1 MQRRNSVSGMVAFM
15 ATAAIALSMKEWSAT
30 IRPQDGSTISGTATV
45 VPREGDSMLVNISIK
60 DAGAGE
66 THPWHVHQGGCDN
79 SGAVIGDPSR
89 YKPISVSANQA
100 GEATARVKATLSVG
114 VPYSVNVH
122 RSLSDQG
129 VVACGNLR
137 PVAGRP

>member
-1 MQRRNSVSGMVAFM
+1 MQRRYSAVGMVAFM
-15 ATAAIALSMKEWSAT
+15 ATAALAVSMKEWSAT
-30 IRPQDGSTISGTATV
+30 IRPQDGSTIEGTATV

-60 DAGAGE
+60 GASAGE
-66 THPWHVHQGGCDN
+66 SHPWHVHQGGCDN
-79 SGAVIGDPSR
+79 SGAVIGETSR
-89 YKPISVSANQA
+89 YNPISVAANQS
-100 GEATARVKATLSVG
+100 GEAKARVKATLTVG

-122 RSLSDQG
+122 RSLSDLG

>member
-1 MQRRNSVSGMVAFM
+1 MQRRYSAVGMVAFM

-60 DAGAGE
+60 GAKAGE
-66 THPWHVHQGGCDN
+66 THPWHVHQGGCDK
-79 SGAVIGDPSR
+79 SGAVIGDASS
-89 YKPISVSANQA
+89 YKPFSVEGQA
-100 GEATARVKATLSVG
+100 GEATAKVKATLTVG